1 MTTTIVWMGKIETND
16 ANNGW
21 KTEHIFPK
29 KSKKAVMEFA
39 SQLITQHLWE
49 DSYTGV
55 SPDDNDIIA
64 NLMCIDEDKGTGEYV
79 AEFERSEEF
88 LNNIRVTVWQTKM

>member
-1 MTTTIVWMGKIETND
+1 MTTTVWLCKIETND

-29 KSKKAVMEFA
+29 KSKNAVMDCA
-39 SQLITQHLWE
+39 SRIITQDLWE
-49 DSYTGV
+49 DTYTGI

-64 NLMCIDEDKGTGEYV
+64 NLLCIDKDKGSGEYV
-79 AEFERSEEF
+79 AEWESETEF
-88 LNNIRVTVWQTKM
+88 ISNIRVTVWETAM